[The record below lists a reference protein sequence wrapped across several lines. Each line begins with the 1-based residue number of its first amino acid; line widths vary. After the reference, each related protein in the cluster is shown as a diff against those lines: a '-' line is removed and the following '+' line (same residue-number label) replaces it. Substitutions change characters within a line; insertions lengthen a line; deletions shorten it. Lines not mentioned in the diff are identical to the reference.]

1 MGRPSDRLHNKSHDR
16 MINWPDASI
25 SHIATW
31 AIAGLATGAAVVR
44 AGGVPEAVWAVGGAS
59 ALLVLGLLPFSTLL
73 HAVVEGSDVY
83 LFLTGMMLLSELARR
98 EGLFDTLAGWAVRHA
113 RGSATRLFGL
123 IYGIGVVVTVFMSN
137 DATAVVLTP
146 AVYAAAR
153 KAGARPLPYLFACA
167 LIANAA
173 SFVLPISN
181 PANLVLF
188 GEHMPPLGAWLRAF
202 ALPSIAA
209 IAVTWAVLALLF
221 RAELAA
227 RVQTAADVPALSG
240 TGRLAA
246 LGIAGVVLAML
257 AASALGIALG
267 APTLAATLVAIG
279 TVQFS
284 KREAP
289 WPLLEHVSW
298 SVLPL
303 VAGLFVLV
311 AGVDRTGL
319 IASLSAA
326 LHVAARAAPHETAW
340 GAGALVAFAANV
352 LNNLPAG
359 LVAGTALNSG
369 AVPDAVRSAVA
380 IGIDLGPNLS
390 VTGSLATLLWLV
402 ALRREGE
409 QVSAWQFLRVGA
421 VAMPLALAAALAC
434 V

>member
-1 MGRPSDRLHNKSHDR
+1 
-16 MINWPDASI
+16 MIHWPVASVPHLAI
-25 SHIATW
+25 W
-31 AIAGLATGAAVVR
+31 AIAALSTAAVIVR
-44 AGGVPEAVWAVGGAS
+44 PGRLPEAVWAVAGAI
-59 ALLVLGLLPFSTLL
+59 ALLVGGLLPLSTTLQ
-73 HAVVEGSDVY
+73 AVGEGLDVY

-113 RGSATRLFGL
+113 RGSAMRLFGL

-146 AVYAAAR
+146 AVYAAAK

-181 PANLVLF
+181 PANLVVF
-188 GEHMPPLGAWLRAF
+188 GQRMPPLLAWLRAF

-209 IAVTWAVLALLF
+209 IFVTWAVLALLF
-221 RAELAA
+221 RSELAP
-227 RVQTAADVPALSG
+227 RVETVSDVPALTG

-246 LGIAGVVLAML
+246 LGIVGVVLAML
-257 AASALGIALG
+257 AASALGLSLG
-267 APTLAATLVAIG
+267 APTLAASVVAIG
-279 TVQFS
+279 AVQVTR
-284 KREAP
+284 REAP

-298 SVLPL
+298 SVLVL

-311 AGVDRTGL
+311 AGVGRTGL
-319 IASLSAA
+319 IASLTETLQAGA
-326 LHVAARAAPHETAW
+326 DAAPHATAW
-340 GAGALVAFAANV
+340 GVGALVAFASNL

-359 LVAGTALNSG
+359 LVAGIAVNSG
-369 AVPDAVRSAVA
+369 PVPDAVRSAIA

-390 VTGSLATLLWLV
+390 VTGSLATILWLV

-409 QVSAWQFLRVGA
+409 HVSAWQFLRVGA
-421 VAMPLALAAALAC
+421 VAMPLALVAALAC
-434 V
+434 I

>member
-1 MGRPSDRLHNKSHDR
+1 
-16 MINWPDASI
+16 MIQWPALSVP
-25 SHIATW
+25 HIATW
-31 AIAGLATGAAVVR
+31 AIAALATGAVIVR
-44 AGGVPEAVWAVGGAS
+44 PGKLPEAVWAVAGAL
-59 ALLVLGLLPFSTLL
+59 ALLVCGLLPFSTTLQ
-73 HAVVEGSDVY
+73 AVVEGLDVY

-146 AVYAAAR
+146 AVYAAAK
-153 KAGARPLPYLFACA
+153 KAGAKPLPYLVACA

-181 PANLVLF
+181 PANLVVF
-188 GEHMPPLGAWLRAF
+188 GKHMPPLGAWLRAF

-209 IAVTWAVLALLF
+209 IAVTWGVLALLL
-221 RAELAA
+221 RAELAP
-227 RVQTAADVPALSG
+227 RVETASDVPVLSG

-246 LGIAGVVLAML
+246 VGIAGVVLAML
-257 AASALGIALG
+257 AASALGISLG
-267 APTLAATLVAIG
+267 APTLAAAAIAIAA
-279 TVQFS
+279 VQFS

-311 AGVDRTGL
+311 AGIGQTGL
-319 IASLSAA
+319 IAALTDVLHAA
-326 LHVAARAAPHETAW
+326 AHAAPRETAW

-359 LVAGTALNSG
+359 LIAGTAVNSG
-369 AVPDAVRSAVA
+369 PVPDAVRSAIA

-390 VTGSLATLLWLV
+390 VTGSLATILWLV

-409 QVSAWQFLRVGA
+409 HVSAWQFLRIGA
-421 VAMPLALAAALAC
+421 VAMPLALAAALVC
-434 V
+434 L